1 MSNNPEIKKP
11 VLGRSEVLHQRTVYK
26 PAVKMP
32 PGYFGAIQLP
42 ERSYILTV
50 VKTEIVQP

>member
-11 VLGRSEVLHQRTVYK
+11 VLGRSEVIHQRTVYK
-26 PAVKMP
+26 PAVKLP

-50 VKTEIVQP
+50 VKTELV